1 MRLRTCLCFV
11 LLATGCTDSDED
23 PVTDAAVAG
32 EDTVVPLTPFGE
44 AGFPVAVA
52 DDGTF
57 SLGPLTGWAGGDKAY
72 AAPLAGRVASEE
84 VGFIVGYYKFDEW
97 GEPWVAAGVSGFD
110 ADTGALAVD
119 GDMTA
124 ELEVLR
130 DGTVALTVT
139 APPGSTR
146 TSVAFECPEDERFLG
161 FGAQTV
167 AMEHRGA
174 RVPIWVSEQGIN
186 KGDHAEDEFPPPFE
200 GRLYD
205 SYYPVP
211 FFVSPRGYGVMVE
224 NTERIVFELC
234 SSESKAWRVEAWAPQ
249 IRLILFSGDEP
260 LDVIERYT
268 AHVGR
273 PPMPPDW
280 ALLPWVAIK
289 GGTDHVRQKSKQLRQ
304 EKIPV
309 SAIWSEDWTGES
321 INPITGNNLN
331 YRWEWDPEHY
341 PDLPGL
347 TKELHDMDLRFM
359 GYFNPFIVEQFTEWG
374 EARENGWLPTTPDGE
389 HYEMAILT
397 WLGSVADM
405 THPDAVAWLQ
415 QHVKDALAL
424 GMDGYMADYAEWVPW
439 DAHFD
444 DGRTGAQVSSDY
456 PRLWQKAHAE
466 VCNGECLFFVR
477 SGFTGSNAI
486 APAVWGGDQDTDFTD
501 DDGLPTALRIGVGLG
516 VTGVSFYGSDIAGY
530 SGAGSEPSTQELF
543 YRWAQMSA
551 WSPIMRTH
559 EGNAG
564 AEVNWSWDKDADTTS
579 EFRRYAQVHTRLFP
593 YLESLLHQAT
603 QTGAPLMR
611 HPALHYPNSAAML
624 ATRDTYLLG
633 DAVYVAPVVTEGATS
648 RQVTLPPGSWADWT
662 TGARVS
668 GEISADA
675 PMTEIPV
682 YLREGAVVPL
692 LAADVDKPAEA
703 RAGSDS
709 HLNILAVLGA
719 DGAFTLRDGTTLTLT
734 SADSAD
740 PGDQGLPAC
749 ASDDERG
756 CTALDAG
763 TNRRTYRLAGETLAG
778 LLDATGAGRT
788 LDLTVVFAD

>member
-289 GGTDHVRQKSKQLRQ
+289 GGTVQAAAAGEDPGVRHLVRGLDRREHQPDHRQQ
-304 EKIPV
+304 
-309 SAIWSEDWTGES
+309 
-321 INPITGNNLN
+321 
-331 YRWEWDPEHY
+331 PE
-341 PDLPGL
+341 L
-347 TKELHDMDLRFM
+347 
-359 GYFNPFIVEQFTEWG
+359 
-374 EARENGWLPTTPDGE
+374 
-389 HYEMAILT
+389 
-397 WLGSVADM
+397 SV
-405 THPDAVAWLQ
+405 
-415 QHVKDALAL
+415 
-424 GMDGYMADYAEWVPW
+424 
-439 DAHFD
+439 
-444 DGRTGAQVSSDY
+444 
-456 PRLWQKAHAE
+456 
-466 VCNGECLFFVR
+466 
-477 SGFTGSNAI
+477 
-486 APAVWGGDQDTDFTD
+486 
-501 DDGLPTALRIGVGLG
+501 GVGP
-516 VTGVSFYGSDIAGY
+516 
-530 SGAGSEPSTQELF
+530 GALP
-543 YRWAQMSA
+543 RSA
-551 WSPIMRTH
+551 W
-559 EGNAG
+559 
-564 AEVNWSWDKDADTTS
+564 ADQ
-579 EFRRYAQVHTRLFP
+579 RA
-593 YLESLLHQAT
+593 A
-603 QTGAPLMR
+603 R
-611 HPALHYPNSAAML
+611 HGPALHG
-624 ATRDTYLLG
+624 LLQ
-633 DAVYVAPVVTEGATS
+633 PVH
-648 RQVTLPPGSWADWT
+648 R
-662 TGARVS
+662 
-668 GEISADA
+668 
-675 PMTEIPV
+675 
-682 YLREGAVVPL
+682 GAVHRV
-692 LAADVDKPAEA
+692 
-703 RAGSDS
+703 G
-709 HLNILAVLGA
+709 
-719 DGAFTLRDGTTLTLT
+719 
-734 SADSAD
+734 
-740 PGDQGLPAC
+740 
-749 ASDDERG
+749 
-756 CTALDAG
+756 
-763 TNRRTYRLAGETLAG
+763 
-778 LLDATGAGRT
+778 
-788 LDLTVVFAD
+788 